1 MGKRTKVKLIIRSI
15 ILVITLFLTI
25 TNVNL
30 INKIMSFNIIENI
43 KIHHLLWI
51 YLMYEMIIVLIPKF
65 NNYSYSGKIFK

>member
-15 ILVITLFLTI
+15 ILVIALFLTI

-43 KIHHLLWI
+43 KIH
-51 YLMYEMIIVLIPKF
+51 VTV
-65 NNYSYSGKIFK
+65 

>member
-30 INKIMSFNIIENI
+30 INK
-43 KIHHLLWI
+43 K
-51 YLMYEMIIVLIPKF
+51 
-65 NNYSYSGKIFK
+65 